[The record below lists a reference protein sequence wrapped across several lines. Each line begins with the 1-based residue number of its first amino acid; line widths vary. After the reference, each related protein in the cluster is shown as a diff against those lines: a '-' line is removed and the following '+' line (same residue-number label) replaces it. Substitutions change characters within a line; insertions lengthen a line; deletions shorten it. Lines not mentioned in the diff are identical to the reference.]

1 MGQAIGESL
10 PLAIGV
16 AVSPIPIIAIILMLL
31 SKRAGSNSATFLAGW
46 VIGIVAVVSIVVAV
60 AGTTDLDG
68 TTGQATGTSW
78 LKVALGVALLLVGA
92 RHWRQRPKEGEPAVL
107 PKWLASIESITP
119 LKAGGLGFVL
129 SAVNPK
135 NLILMVAAGVA
146 IAQGASGAGE
156 KAGSIVVFLL
166 IAASTVILPV
176 LLYWIMGERAQ
187 PTLDSAN
194 EWLTQNNSAVMA
206 VLILVIGVALIGKG
220 IDFLG

>member
-68 TTGQATGTSW
+68 TTGQAAGTSW

-92 RHWRQRPKEGEPAVL
+92 RHWRQRPKKGEPAAL
-107 PKWLASIESITP
+107 PKWLASIETITP